1 MSNIKVIQT
10 DIVKLKIKNRMER
23 LVKNKIIL
31 ILLSD
36 LFLAFIV
43 FALSFLQIFKNIAMP
58 DFFVLLC
65 LFLGLI
71 IGFLIDIK
79 KSLFF
84 VKNAVFSALVFGASL
99 GAVFSIYTIS
109 DKIPEISVL
118 ESFFRGFL
126 VIFVP
131 AFVLFLIGAITRLVA
146 NRLAVMVN
154 IVKK

>member
-65 LFLGLI
+65 LFSGLI
-71 IGFLIDIK
+71 ISFFIDIK
-79 KSLFF
+79 KLLFF
-84 VKNAVFSALVFGASL
+84 VKNAIFSALVFGASL
-99 GAVFSIYTIS
+99 GTAFSICTIG

-126 VIFVP
+126 FIFVP